1 VAPTNDEI
9 RSSLLRGGVV
19 DITTTGRRTGKSRR
33 IEIRLH
39 VIDGQ
44 LYLTAAPGKR
54 SWYANLLANPD
65 FKVHL
70 KNTVIADL
78 AAYARPVLDE
88 DERRRTFRPLLEL
101 FGKPEE
107 LEPRMTGSPL
117 VQVSVEIPA

>member
-1 VAPTNDEI
+1 VAPTSDEI
-9 RSSLLRGGVV
+9 RSTLLRGGVV

-39 VIDGQ
+39 VVEGQ

-70 KNTVIADL
+70 KNTVVADL

-88 DERRRTFRPLLEL
+88 DERRRVFRPLLDL

-107 LEPRMTGSPL
+107 LDARLTDSPL
-117 VQVSVEIPA
+117 VHVSVEVAP

>member
-1 VAPTNDEI
+1 MAPTSNEI
-9 RSSLLRGGVV
+9 RANLLRGGVV
-19 DITTTGRRTGKSRR
+19 DITTTGRKTGKPRR

-39 VIDGQ
+39 VVDGQ

-88 DERRRTFRPLLEL
+88 DERQRTFSPLLEL

-107 LEPRMTGSPL
+107 LETRMRDSPL
-117 VQVSVEIPA
+117 VHVSVEIPA